1 MTSWRVTTSN
11 ESSLN
16 VSHQLLHCRHEQTT
30 LNWFTFLTETSVKS
44 VKTLSLFFT
53 WITHSSSP
61 WFHIGACDSCDMFWV
76 FDHFQKVLTC
86 KHSSRWV
93 MFTSLWS
100 RLWHTSTIILTERID
115 CAAPCW
121 LLRAKLTTKAGG
133 CQVGRWCCSVGS
145 ATDTRAEHL
154 MNTFIYKIKTLTRT
168 TTGSVSWWTCTV
180 FFVVFFADKHCHT
193 NEYSMHYV
201 QHRVTTTGRQRWAN
215 LFIISIRKSINMNI
229 YKKSNTDK
237 CIWRT
242 ASFIR
247 LPFRNKKETWTKQDP
262 ESLCVSLPRDPASY
276 WSAYTSCRK
285 DESAGTLGGGG
296 WGGGGVG
303 ITSFSSPSHTHY
315 CDFRPLSFAV
325 SFPLNKYHP
334 VPPWLPG
341 RTSESQRVQHE
352 ALPLTADRPE

>member
-1 MTSWRVTTSN
+1 MWQCRT
-11 ESSLN
+11 
-16 VSHQLLHCRHEQTT
+16 VST
-30 LNWFTFLTETSVKS
+30 LIPVLKQFCT
-44 VKTLSLFFT
+44 
-53 WITHSSSP
+53 
-61 WFHIGACDSCDMFWV
+61 FWV

-201 QHRVTTTGRQRWAN
+201 QHRVTTTGRQSWAN